1 MLELLSREFN
11 IKSYYGL
18 STCKIILVD
27 CMPFYLD
34 ASWALLRNSKNYN
47 GVQITDISQN
57 IELPRSL
64 CETSLLFCLVERLR
78 GFWFAYNIVTQMITD
93 TLWNICSLSC
103 LFLLPK
109 NGDVKIDF
117 PRYIAMFLKLKLCIA
132 WIGVYFRAISK
143 TCVKFSPFG
152 FASLSPIPENKTIDM
167 FAC

>member
-1 MLELLSREFN
+1 MLELLSRKFN

-64 CETSLLFCLVERLR
+64 FETSLLFCLVERLR
-78 GFWFAYNIVTQMITD
+78 GFWFAYNIYSYPDDNGYIMKYLFFI
-93 TLWNICSLSC
+93 LSISPSKKWRRQNRFPQIDC
-103 LFLLPK
+103 
-109 NGDVKIDF
+109 NG
-117 PRYIAMFLKLKLCIA
+117 
-132 WIGVYFRAISK
+132 S
-143 TCVKFSPFG
+143 
-152 FASLSPIPENKTIDM
+152 
-167 FAC
+167 